1 MRTASGWVVQDPVQ
15 RRAVAQQLDRLRAT
29 VHEQD
34 FDRAEI
40 ERLDALAEL
49 VEQALEGRWPVGDLS

>member
-1 MRTASGWVVQDPVQ
+1 MQ

-29 VHEQD
+29 VHGQD
-34 FDRAEI
+34 FDPTET